1 MANAFAHLPGAVV
14 DDAGLRHVGNPLI
27 EQRRLHDGAAVA
39 PLGDRAV
46 IAVPGEDRLSWLDSL
61 SSQALTRLE
70 PGVSTELLV
79 LDPQAAPERNV
90 ELRRESEE
98 REDDPFDLPPEG

>member
-1 MANAFAHLPGAVV
+1 MIRSLPFAVLIL
-14 DDAGLRHVGNPLI
+14 AGLSGCGAQRDLEPAVGNSLP
-27 EQRRLHDGAAVA
+27 HA
-39 PLGDRAV
+39 PYGRSDPRTSA
-46 IAVPGEDRLSWLDSL
+46 
-61 SSQALTRLE
+61 
-70 PGVSTELLV
+70 ELLE